1 MDAHWEQGE
10 SQLLHLVFVL
20 LEFSVHHLES
30 SEEVPEEE
38 QQEGESQHKNL
49 KGERKQRLLPW
60 NIPTWILFS
69 TAVLCQTQNSLCA
82 ALS

>member
-20 LEFSVHHLES
+20 LEFSVYHLES

-38 QQEGESQHKNL
+38 QQECESQHKNL
-49 KGERKQRLLPW
+49 PFFAFLVP
-60 NIPTWILFS
+60 
-69 TAVLCQTQNSLCA
+69 
-82 ALS
+82 